1 MPEFQCSRC
10 GKCCV
15 NFGRYV
21 TIERTLGPGDFFC
34 RFQITGELF
43 RARLEPEFRAPFE
56 DKGEAAAHPEWC
68 TFLRKNPA
76 GKGFVCTIHS
86 TRPPFCRTFRC
97 CTLKIFTRDG
107 SEVGTVGGNRALLSA
122 DGDLT
127 RCWGERIAPIAEK
140 DQGRW
145 KERVRDI
152 LSKEGY
158 RVEIYT

>member
-1 MPEFQCSRC
+1 MPEFQCTRC
-10 GKCCV
+10 GKCCM

-43 RARLEPEFRAPFE
+43 RAHLEPAFRDLFGT
-56 DKGEAAAHPEWC
+56 KGEAAARPEWC
-68 TFLRKNPA
+68 AFLRKDPE
-76 GKGFVCTIHS
+76 GKGFVCTIHA

-97 CTLKIFTRDG
+97 YTLKIFTPEGREAG
-107 SEVGTVGGNRALLSA
+107 KVGGNRALLSSDA
-122 DGDLT
+122 DLT
-127 RCWGERIAPIAEK
+127 RLWRDRVHPIGEK
-140 DQGRW
+140 DEDRW
-145 KERVRDI
+145 RERVRDT